1 MANAKKI
8 NEIKIV
14 MLGASGTGKTSLLTA
29 MYDQFAAT
37 IGETNLQLTPD
48 LKTSAI
54 LTEKLGDLKSLLR
67 TPDVEPGGGLAASDD
82 PMSYLFDLGNKGAK
96 PSIRLNFQDF
106 LGGYLNANAPEQDQN
121 FVQDKISESE
131 VIIIAIDTP
140 TLMENRGQ
148 WNEKFNRPLQITNY
162 FQRAFKEMNAPRLVI
177 FVPIKCEKYMQNE
190 QSAKDLLNRVK
201 ESYSLLF
208 NFFNNDAIRPWVT
221 TVVTPIQTVGTVSFS
236 YIEEI
241 DGQPHF
247 HFKRMTPDAV
257 YSPKDSEQPLR
268 YLLRFALKLQ
278 LKNAQY
284 HWGPFNFVRDW
295 LKWDDHLKKASREAA
310 KGCKINNGFAIL
322 NGEQWL
328 NIE

>member
-29 MYDQFAAT
+29 MYDQFANT
-37 IGETNLQLTPD
+37 IGERNLELTAD

-82 PMSYLFDLGNKGAK
+82 PISYLFDLGNKGAK

-106 LGGYLNANAPEQDQN
+106 PGGYLNANAPEQDQK

-148 WNEKFNRPLQITNY
+148 WHEKFNRPLQITNY

-177 FVPIKCEKYMQNE
+177 FVPIKCEKYMQND
-190 QSAKDLLNRVK
+190 QSARDLLNRVK
-201 ESYSLLF
+201 EGYSLLF
-208 NFFNNDAIRPWVT
+208 NFFNNDSIRPWVT
-221 TVVTPIQTVGTVSFS
+221 TVVTPIQTVGTVSFA

-241 DGQPHF
+241 DGKPHF
-247 HFKRMTPDAV
+247 HFKRMKPDAV